1 LYLTQKQQ
9 ELPIEFNLVMYYTIG
24 NITGNVTDSVTDFA
38 IYGKLH
44 HLVFSKEVRKLLKPL
59 VDFLML
65 VPTHSIF
72 IHSKE
77 EEKCLLESSFQSFL
91 RLR

>member
-44 HLVFSKEVRKLLKPL
+44 LPGLFKGGAQ
-59 VDFLML
+59 
-65 VPTHSIF
+65 I
-72 IHSKE
+72 I
-77 EEKCLLESSFQSFL
+77 
-91 RLR
+91 